1 MLQRDYI
8 LELIEQFVRGVV
20 ESLRLALSKVDPAR
34 AREATEEVEQAVSEL
49 VDLDAEVAMQLA
61 PESLVTMM
69 QLSGISDSVADY
81 VAYTLSVL
89 GHAYDGMGD
98 HTTAAMRRD
107 QAQAVAD
114 AYGYDFAEP
123 PAGLEDFTA

>member
-8 LELIEQFVRGVV
+8 LEMIEQFLKVV
-20 ESLRLALSKVDPAR
+20 VASLGRALAKADPRSAE
-34 AREATEEVEQAVSEL
+34 EAEAAVATL
-49 VDLDAEVAMQLA
+49 VDLDPEVAMQLA

-69 QLSGISDSVADY
+69 QLSGIGDSVADY
-81 VAYTLSVL
+81 VAYTLSML

-98 HTTAAMRRD
+98 HATAAMRRE

-114 AYGYDFAEP
+114 AYGYDFSAP
-123 PAGLEDFTA
+123 PEGMEDVESL